1 MAESCPRS
9 LTFRLKFS
17 SKCLATEGWGGEGQE
32 IIIADMHFPL
42 SRGREEGK
50 EGRKGKKKIVTVRS

>member
-1 MAESCPRS
+1 MSPFPDVSFKILLEVSCNR
-9 LTFRLKFS
+9 
-17 SKCLATEGWGGEGQE
+17 GVGVGGQE